1 MVFEDGEEKIANLGA
16 LFFSALS
23 LLFMLIGTIGASTL
37 FTPGDET
44 SAMPELSMLRWHPV
58 GAIQYFFGLT
68 RAVYQRREV
77 NEDADDGGFDDDTD
91 DEFNW
96 YFNVLEY
103 KDCKDT
109 GGTLSGVSFS
119 ADMCNECYEAGLK
132 TKDILTSICILFFLL
147 RFAAPMVVMAL
158 PTSSVKQQLLPIV
171 STEDWWWNE
180 AEARKGSKTINGVDN
195 YLTYNY
201 NHGPVMIWRV
211 IHVLGPFVF
220 MIMMSSAVAS
230 FTPCIDA
237 IKDEYDDEDS
247 MYDGG
252 AIAMLI
258 TTAVFLALSS
268 VLYLVAAIIS
278 MRTGAARKKRMEMW
292 RLEPEGGVNDVNSGV
307 VFNQEPAFNAEPAY
321 TPGFASAQASN
332 PSYNSGAAVNYG
344 APPPPPSLTFG
355 SAKATDVQY

>member
-109 GGTLSGVSFS
+109 GGTLSGASFS

-158 PTSSVKQQLLPIV
+158 PTSSVKQQVRTEPCTLTSLGFLLTWRLPA
-171 STEDWWWNE
+171 T
-180 AEARKGSKTINGVDN
+180 AYYFRKYRITFNLTLALT
-195 YLTYNY
+195 LTYTHTHSFY
-201 NHGPVMIWRV
+201 PSFPPKTGGGTRPRRV
-211 IHVLGPFVF
+211 REVRPSMVL
-220 MIMMSSAVAS
+220 
-230 FTPCIDA
+230 
-237 IKDEYDDEDS
+237 
-247 MYDGG
+247 
-252 AIAMLI
+252 
-258 TTAVFLALSS
+258 TT
-268 VLYLVAAIIS
+268 
-278 MRTGAARKKRMEMW
+278 T
-292 RLEPEGGVNDVNSGV
+292 
-307 VFNQEPAFNAEPAY
+307 
-321 TPGFASAQASN
+321 
-332 PSYNSGAAVNYG
+332 
-344 APPPPPSLTFG
+344 
-355 SAKATDVQY
+355 